1 MWWVAGARTA
11 EGWSAEFKI
20 PFKTLRY
27 EGGPGHD
34 WGINFSRRIRRKNE
48 VTYWSPVSRAF
59 SIYRASSE
67 GDLTGLPALQPG
79 RNMRIKPYLLDGA
92 TRQVGGSEFDNDFK
106 AGLDFKAG
114 VTPSMALDLTVNPDF
129 AQAEA
134 DEQQVNLTQFSL
146 FYPEKR
152 EFFLENAGIFYVGDI
167 PRNQRQA
174 ARFRPPEEDLLLFF
188 SRQIGLTDAGEQV
201 PLYGGARLTGRA
213 GAYGLG
219 FMTMQSQDF
228 LARPSEN
235 YTVARVRRD
244 VLANSDVGAIV
255 TSRDATGS
263 SDDFNRVF
271 GADANF
277 RFFRYFSVNGFA
289 AKSETPGETRNQ
301 GTSKAAVG
309 WEDSR
314 KRLQASVLHI
324 GEGFRDD
331 LGFVRRTGVLR
342 AFFDWAWLPQ
352 PEVLRRHGIRQIE
365 PHASV
370 WTYYDPSGEIASR
383 LGHAAMQVLWNS
395 GSYFEY
401 AFEPRTEAIATPFRL
416 RPDVEPIPPGRYD
429 WTQHLFAAETNH
441 SRALSASLRYTTGG
455 FWSGR
460 QNYDAV
466 EPALSAGQP
475 PDVRRGSAGERHRPR
490 DTAGAVRHH
499 AGQPALRVRIQ
510 HQHVPRCA
518 DPVSDRC
525 EAVLGQRPV
534 QPDSPAAERSVRR
547 LQRPGLSRY
556 TSRRGPRR
564 RGQVHAHDGVLTR
577 ASGPKPRI
585 PAGRR
590 DGGSPLFPAGDHA
603 VRHAHGGGVA
613 DGIDCCHHERFGSL
627 GRRVDET
634 AVCDRPGTRRHP
646 SATIAAGI
654 ARADLR
660 IQTVCRTRHRQR
672 DRDRRRL
679 LVHLVPGDRSS
690 RTAVTHDVTDLAAVR
705 GGAGR
710 LRPGR
715 HIGGEVKARVRRV
728 RETRFE
734 ITCGAC
740 NRDIAVVPRAVRR
753 GA

>member
-1 MWWVAGARTA
+1 MLSPVFRGTVATVILWALVSNVPIAAQDRALASPDLRRTLKAVETTEPPTIDGLLDEALWQRAEPATGFVQSDPIEGQPATEQTEVRVAFDKDFLYIAARCLDSDPSSIIVNEIRKDFVPREQDAFEVLLDTFLDRRNGFVFSTNAAGARADTQIANEGRDVNTNWDAVWWVAGARTA

-342 AFFDWAWLPQ
+342 TFFDWAWLPQ

-365 PHASV
+365 PHAG
-370 WTYYDPSGEIASR
+370 SGPTTIRRGR
-383 LGHAAMQVLWNS
+383 LRHDSGHAAMQVS
-395 GSYFEY
+395 G
-401 AFEPRTEAIATPFRL
+401 TPAPTSSTRSS
-416 RPDVEPIPPGRYD
+416 PDRGDHDAVPDCARMSAPIPPGRYD
-429 WTQHLFAAETNH
+429 WTQHLSSLETNH
-441 SRALSASLRYTTGG
+441 SRALSASLRFTTGG

-460 QNYDAV
+460 QNTTQLSVLYRPDSHLMFDAGLQV
-466 EPALSAGQP
+466 SDIDLEIPQEQFVTTLVNLRSGYAFNTNMFLDALIQYRTDVKQFSAN
-475 PDVRRGSAGERHRPR
+475 VRFNLIHRPLSDLFVVYNGLDYP
-490 DTAGAVRHH
+490 DT
-499 AGQPALRVRIQ
+499 
-510 HQHVPRCA
+510 
-518 DPVSDRC
+518 
-525 EAVLGQRPV
+525 
-534 QPDSPAAERSVRR
+534 R
-547 LQRPGLSRY
+547 L
-556 TSRRGPRR
+556 
-564 RGQVHAHDGVLTR
+564 A
-577 ASGPKPRI
+577 
-585 PAGRR
+585 AGR
-590 DGGSPLFPAGDHA
+590 
-603 VRHAHGGGVA
+603 GV
-613 DGIDCCHHERFGSL
+613 
-627 GRRVDET
+627 V
-634 AVCDRPGTRRHP
+634 VKY
-646 SATIAAGI
+646 
-654 ARADLR
+654 
-660 IQTVCRTRHRQR
+660 
-672 DRDRRRL
+672 
-679 LVHLVPGDRSS
+679 
-690 RTAVTHDVTDLAAVR
+690 THMMA
-705 GGAGR
+705 
-710 LRPGR
+710 
-715 HIGGEVKARVRRV
+715 
-728 RETRFE
+728 F
-734 ITCGAC
+734 
-740 NRDIAVVPRAVRR
+740 
-753 GA
+753 